1 MLGIVLGQGQNLM
14 RGQDVSD
21 LVEDV
26 DEQTEEQEANED
38 GEDNNPQWD
47 TVAAFCLGP
56 LHSRGHLGSKAGEVT
71 ERPFVLPTYTWLP
84 LATGPRPT
92 SHLASWANR
101 ILNFKI

>member
-1 MLGIVLGQGQNLM
+1 MLGIVLGQGQNLT

-38 GEDNNPQWD
+38 GEDNDPQRD

-56 LHSRGHLGSKAGEVT
+56 LHGCGHLGSKAGEVT
-71 ERPFVLPTYTWLP
+71 EKPLVLPAYTWFTP
-84 LATGPRPT
+84 AAGPRP
-92 SHLASWANR
+92 SSYLPSWANR